1 MIGFLKDWI
10 GFLKDLIGF
19 LKDWIGFLKDLIG
32 FLRDLIGPMDLWG
45 PKGAHGTQKLRSR
58 PGTRVP
64 AAFGPHGLGPMGPW
78 VHGPYQILKETYQ
91 ILKETYPILKE
102 TYQILGR
109 KIGRKIGKGEA
120 KVTMGV
126 VWTRGVLNFRKIL

>member
-1 MIGFLKDWI
+1 MDLIGFLEDLI

-19 LKDWIGFLKDLIG
+19 LKDLIGFLKDLIG
-32 FLRDLIGPMDLWG
+32 PYWAH
-45 PKGAHGTQKLRSR
+45 GAH
-58 PGTRVP
+58 
-64 AAFGPHGLGPMGPW
+64 PMGPKSC
-78 VHGPYQILKETYQ
+78 GPGPILKKTYQ
-91 ILKETYPILKE
+91 ILKETYTLKE